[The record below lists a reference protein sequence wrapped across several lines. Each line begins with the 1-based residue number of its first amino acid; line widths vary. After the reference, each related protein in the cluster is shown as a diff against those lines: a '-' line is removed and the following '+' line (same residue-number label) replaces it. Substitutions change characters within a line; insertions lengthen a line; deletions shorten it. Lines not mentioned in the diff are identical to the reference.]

1 LKIVLRWMRQ
11 LKLSNI
17 DIEKYLKT
25 IQPNRTTSLERFKFT
40 LSELSESELFET
52 FMKIMKRFE
61 ITEFEEAWRF
71 INALSTEELRSIVVL
86 MGISK

>member
-1 LKIVLRWMRQ
+1 MRQ
-11 LKLSNI
+11 LKLSNL

-25 IQPNRTTSLERFKFT
+25 IQPSRTTSLERFKFT

-71 INALSTEELRSIVVL
+71 INDLSAEELRSIVVL